1 MSKPGDP
8 VIKPQADILAEK
20 GWGESLEVAIL
31 RRWLAA
37 SDYAKAVT
45 RVIKSHEGS
54 AHDFLLLNKLGFPC
68 VYVEVKRRRTDFGKY
83 GDAIFPFTKH
93 EHAKRIKKAVD
104 VPFIGVTEY
113 GDGTLVEVALFTK
126 PDVKKDVQRRDR
138 THIPPV
144 PHAFY
149 SKAQL
154 TVLEGARA
162 K

>member
-1 MSKPGDP
+1 LS
-8 VIKPQADILAEK
+8 DILAEK
-20 GWGESLEVAIL
+20 AWGESAEVVIL
-31 RRWLAA
+31 RRWLAKSA
-37 SDYAKAVT
+37 HAKGAK
-45 RVIKSHEGS
+45 RIIKSHEGS
-54 AHDFLLLNKLGFPC
+54 AHDFLVLNKLGFPL
-68 VYVEVKRRRTDFGKY
+68 VYVEIKRRRTGFDKY

-93 EHAKRIKKAVD
+93 EHAKRINTDVK

-113 GDGTLVEVALFTK
+113 GDGTLVEVALFKK
-126 PDVKKDVQRRDR
+126 PSSVRDVGRRDR
-138 THIPPV
+138 PHIPPV